1 MRQLR
6 SNYAIGSSFWAV
18 RRAQWRALGL
28 TDADM
33 AKPKIAVVNTSS
45 ELAICFSHLDGVA
58 KAVKD
63 AIRAAGGLP
72 FEIRTAAP
80 SDFIHSPGRSGLY
93 ILPSRDLITNDIE
106 VQVEGAQLDGVVCL
120 ASCDKTTPGQLM
132 AAARLDIPTIVV
144 PCGYQA
150 SGKYKDKHVDIED
163 VFLHAGYHLVGNT
176 SLEDLTGMSEHAI
189 TSPGVCSGMG
199 TANTMHIVCEA
210 LGMMLPG
217 SAPVAANSE
226 PMFDAARRSGE
237 RIVEMVWSDL
247 RPRQILTKA
256 AFANAARVALAAS
269 ASINSIKH
277 LQAVAVE
284 AKCDV
289 DVYRLFE
296 EFADSTPV
304 ICAVRPNGDTTIEE
318 LEAAGGARG
327 LMKNLAPLL
336 DGSALT
342 VTGRS
347 LSEELAEAPT
357 PDPAA
362 IRPLDQALSTKP
374 AIVIVRGNLASDGAI
389 IKMGLRWDRKL
400 KVSGRARVFHVQDQA
415 VAAIRDGAIK
425 PGDILVLSGLGLKGG
440 PGMGMASRVVFALE
454 GAGLG
459 PEVPVITDGQ
469 LSGLVNKGLVVG
481 EVNPEAAIGGALGLV
496 HEGDLIE
503 INVEARTIDLRITD
517 AEWADRRADFQRIVK
532 DTPDGWL
539 TIYANSVRSLSR
551 GAALVDPA

>member
-6 SNYAIGSSFWAV
+6 SNYAVGSSFWAV

-106 VQVEGAQLDGVVCL
+106 VQVEGAQLDGMVCL

-132 AAARLDIPTIVV
+132 AAARLNIPTIVV
-144 PCGYQA
+144 ACGYQA
-150 SGKYKDKHVDIED
+150 SGRYKDKHVDIED

-237 RIVEMVWSDL
+237 RIVEMVWGDL

-269 ASINSIKH
+269 TSINSIKH

-296 EFADSTPV
+296 EFAGSTPV

-342 VTGRS
+342 VTGRR
-347 LSEELAEAPT
+347 LSEGLAEAPT

-481 EVNPEAAIGGALGLV
+481 EVNPEAAIGGPLGLV

-503 INVEARTIDLRITD
+503 IDVEARTVDLRITD
-517 AEWADRRADFQRIVK
+517 AEWADRRAHFQRIVK

-539 TIYANSVRSLSR
+539 TIYARSVHSLSR
-551 GAALVDPA
+551 GAALVDPV